1 MSSPSVVYRQRE
13 GIMIIRH
20 RMLVA
25 ALTCASIVVT
35 VTGAVADSATGI
47 QSPEEIGRQLKSR
60 GPSLLRTA
68 LGEPNPG
75 GSCADVKAVPLVPQ
89 PPKPGTGQAVPLVP
103 QAPNVSR

>member
-1 MSSPSVVYRQRE
+1 MIPEYR
-13 GIMIIRH
+13 MV
-20 RMLVA
+20 LA
-25 ALTCASIVVT
+25 ALSCTAAIMT
-35 VTGAVADSATGI
+35 AFGAFADDAAGAKN
-47 QSPEEIGRQLKSR
+47 PEEIGRQLKSR
-60 GPSLLRTA
+60 GPPLLRTA